1 MDFHDYGKALYQV
14 TSDEVTPGKVGYFDR
29 KGNWNLVVDLNDEA
43 DLRKMNLSGV
53 TIEDGLR
60 MEDTITPDI
69 IFGPKYSKSVKESEL
84 KTSGSV
90 E

>member
-14 TSDEVTPGKVGYFDR
+14 TSDEITPGKVGYFDR
-29 KGNWNLVVDLNDEA
+29 KGNWNLVVDLDDED
-43 DLRKMNLSGV
+43 DLRKMKYSGV
-53 TIEDGLR
+53 TVDDGLR
-60 MEDTITPDI
+60 MDDTTTSDI
-69 IFGPKYSKSVKESEL
+69 IFGPKYSWTVKESEL

>member
-29 KGNWNLVVDLNDEA
+29 KGNWNLVVDLDDED

-53 TIEDGLR
+53 TIEEGLR
-60 MEDTITPDI
+60 MDDRITSNIP
-69 IFGPKYSKSVKESEL
+69 FGPKYSKTVKESEL
-84 KTSGSV
+84 KTSGSF

>member
-29 KGNWNLVVDLNDEA
+29 KGNWNLVVDLDDED

-53 TIEDGLR
+53 TIEEGLR
-60 MEDTITPDI
+60 MDDNITSNIP
-69 IFGPKYSKSVKESEL
+69 FGPKYSKTVKESEL

>member
-14 TSDEVTPGKVGYFDR
+14 TSDDVTPGKVGYFDR
-29 KGNWNLVVDLNDEA
+29 KGNWNLVVDLDDKD
-43 DLRKMNLSGV
+43 DLRKMNLSEV

-60 MEDTITPDI
+60 MEDTITSNI
-69 IFGPKYSKSVKESEL
+69 IFGPKYSRTVKESEVQ
-84 KTSGSV
+84 TSATV